1 MSYGLSKTS
10 GLKAMYLEG
19 KDPVATSYASP
30 IDIKF
35 KYDRTQIPAGFG
47 VSSSDDISF
56 NLPQGSSY
64 VLFANIYWI
73 HLTRYGDMTFSFGFY
88 NDDSSAFIGLP
99 GGLTLYDYRDTDP
112 LLPRNANLVVLGST
126 IPVSGMNI
134 SVRVK
139 EVLPPIDDNWL
150 DPAVGR
156 TQGTFEG
163 DNIFSTRPITVK
175 PTLTIIKTD
184 N

>member
-1 MSYGLSKTS
+1 
-10 GLKAMYLEG
+10 
-19 KDPVATSYASP
+19 
-30 IDIKF
+30 
-35 KYDRTQIPAGFG
+35 
-47 VSSSDDISF
+47 
-56 NLPQGSSY
+56 
-64 VLFANIYWI
+64 
-73 HLTRYGDMTFSFGFY
+73 
-88 NDDSSAFIGLP
+88 
-99 GGLTLYDYRDTDP
+99 
-112 LLPRNANLVVLGST
+112 
-126 IPVSGMNI
+126 MNI